1 MGSYKEQ
8 QKEKMP
14 KARILYDDGLSVGR
28 IAKVLSMSRSTVYR
42 WIATFAEEK
51 EIVMSVKKK
60 SAKRVSI
67 PTPEYGRIEVQSK
80 QEKAAAQ
87 ERVKIKSESAEEKIA
102 RLEKELREARLR
114 ADFYDEMI
122 NVAEKR
128 FDIQI
133 RKKAGAKQ

>member
-1 MGSYKEQ
+1 
-8 QKEKMP
+8 MP
-14 KARILYDDGLSVGR
+14 SARALYQEGLSIGR
-28 IAKVLSMSRSTVYR
+28 IAKILSMPKTTVWR

-51 EIVMSVKKK
+51 GKNMSARENDTKEYQDIDSEVSGK
-60 SAKRVSI
+60 SGRPENAKTAACPSK
-67 PTPEYGRIEVQSK
+67 PE
-80 QEKAAAQ
+80 
-87 ERVKIKSESAEEKIA
+87 SESAEQKIA

-122 NVAEKR
+122 NVAEKK